1 MNYQIQH
8 VIHGF
13 YCGNFQ
19 GYSCFWPGSGMTLPI
34 FKFKNEKTAQKIID
48 FWVNVFGM
56 NREWAVIQEY
66 NERLSKQISTQAHPI
81 TGNC

>member
-1 MNYQIQH
+1 
-8 VIHGF
+8 
-13 YCGNFQ
+13 
-19 GYSCFWPGSGMTLPI
+19 MTLPI